1 MPHSLARTLGHF
13 LKRIFSNY
21 QTDMTTPLFA
31 VATESVRFKK
41 ENPAQWLGFVT
52 WVARDC
58 ANSLLPD
65 LLMRLVTN
73 KPRYR

>member
-1 MPHSLARTLGHF
+1 MPHSLIALRPGNF

-21 QTDMTTPLFA
+21 QTDMTTSLFA

-52 WVARDC
+52 
-58 ANSLLPD
+58 
-65 LLMRLVTN
+65 
-73 KPRYR
+73 

>member
-31 VATESVRFKK
+31 VATELVRFKK

-52 WVARDC
+52 WVACDC
-58 ANSLLPD
+58 
-65 LLMRLVTN
+65 
-73 KPRYR
+73 